1 MLSAYERET
10 KGGAAMTTTQG
21 RTGDEK
27 PKALALSRGGSLD
40 RAEEV
45 LYEAGI
51 FKGYEEF
58 VGHYETSTVRVGRLM
73 LPAIRSAG
81 DDRELLGDIAKQ
93 LVIAGIA
100 FRLVTV
106 R

>member
-10 KGGAAMTTTQG
+10 KGGAAMTTTQR

-27 PKALALSRGGSLD
+27 PKALALQRGGALD

-45 LYEAGI
+45 LYEAGL
-51 FKGYEEF
+51 FGGDKE
-58 VGHYETSTVRVGRLM
+58 VAGHYETTTVRVGRLM

-81 DDRELLGDIAKQ
+81 DDRGVLGDIAKQ
-93 LVIAGIA
+93 LVIAGIP

>member
-1 MLSAYERET
+1 
-10 KGGAAMTTTQG
+10 MTATQR
-21 RTGDEK
+21 RTGDQK
-27 PKALALSRGGSLD
+27 PKALALQRGESLD
-40 RAEEV
+40 RAEEA

-51 FKGYEEF
+51 FRGDEEF
-58 VGHYETSTVRVGRLM
+58 VGHYETLTVRVGRLM
-73 LPAIRSAG
+73 LPAIRSVG

-93 LVIAGIA
+93 LVIAGIS

>member
-1 MLSAYERET
+1 
-10 KGGAAMTTTQG
+10 MTTTLR

-27 PKALALSRGGSLD
+27 PKALALQRGGTLD

-45 LYEAGI
+45 LYEAMIIG
-51 FKGYEEF
+51 GDEEF
-58 VGHYETSTVRVGRLM
+58 VGHYETSSVRVGRLM

-81 DDRELLGDIAKQ
+81 DDREALGDIAKQ